1 MPGSLEVKDKVM
13 EVEDKVVEVEDKV
26 VEVEDKVVEVKDAED
41 GVLIT
46 PHITATLTAA
56 PATLPTLLQRA
67 TTPENNM
74 MSELPLKTS
83 AEVALVG
90 VMIKCDKKG

>member
-1 MPGSLEVKDKVM
+1 MRKMQGSLEVEDKVM

-26 VEVEDKVVEVKDAED
+26 VEVEDAEE
-41 GVLIT
+41 GELIT
-46 PHITATLTAA
+46 PRITVTLTAA

-74 MSELPLKTS
+74 MSVQPLKTG